1 MPEQD
6 AGGTL
11 RNVRTVAIF
20 RSWRGLEGSAA
31 PGLPGPHQ
39 HKPFQ
44 SACQTFAER
53 IRWRAGRCP
62 HRAST
67 RLPEFPCYNRTT
79 IGKSDIDGWRHIMEI
94 TSKEFK
100 HCHLLTVD
108 GRIDSATAPQ
118 FGQKLDALVAD
129 GVFKI
134 VIDMSKLEFMSSA
147 GFRAL
152 LAAQRQCK
160 RYNRGEVLLASVPD
174 RIREA

>member
-1 MPEQD
+1 
-6 AGGTL
+6 
-11 RNVRTVAIF
+11 
-20 RSWRGLEGSAA
+20 
-31 PGLPGPHQ
+31 
-39 HKPFQ
+39 
-44 SACQTFAER
+44 
-53 IRWRAGRCP
+53 
-62 HRAST
+62 
-67 RLPEFPCYNRTT
+67 
-79 IGKSDIDGWRHIMEI
+79 MEI

-152 LAAQRQCK
+152 LAAQRQCR
-160 RYNRGEVLLASVPD
+160 RYNRGEVLLASVPE
-174 RIREA
+174 RIKEALELAGFTELFRLFPDPLEAVGSF